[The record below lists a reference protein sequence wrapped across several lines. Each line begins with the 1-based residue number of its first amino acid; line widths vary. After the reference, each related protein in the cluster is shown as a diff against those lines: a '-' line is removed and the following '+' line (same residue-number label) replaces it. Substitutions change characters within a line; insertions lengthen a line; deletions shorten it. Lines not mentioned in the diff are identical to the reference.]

1 MLNLVLGLR
10 VFINFIIM
18 VKKIGFGGGC
28 HWCTEAV
35 FSSLKGVL
43 ATQQGWIASTGDND
57 AYSESVIVEYDS
69 DAISLE
75 TLIAVHVYTHS
86 STAQHS
92 KRSKYR
98 SAVYYFDETDIHEI
112 KAALFVLQ
120 AEFEM
125 PIVTQILPFWGFK
138 ENIDEQ
144 KDYYYTDVNRPFC
157 KTYIDPKLKVILE
170 RFGDIADTDK
180 LKHLQGDGEANL

>member
-1 MLNLVLGLR
+1 
-10 VFINFIIM
+10 M
-18 VKKIGFGGGC
+18 VRKIGFGGGC

-43 ATQQGWIASTGDND
+43 SVQQGWIASTGDND
-57 AYSESVIVEYDS
+57 AYSEAVIVEYDPS
-69 DAISLE
+69 VIPTE

-86 STAQHS
+86 STTQHS
-92 KRSKYR
+92 MRSKYR
-98 SAVYYFDETDIHEI
+98 SAVYYFDENDIHEI

-125 PIVTQILPFWGFK
+125 PIVTQVLPYWGFR

-170 RFGDIADTDK
+170 RFGDVADMEK
-180 LKHLQGDGEANL
+180 LKHLHGDGQAHL